1 MIASLRGVVRERAEG
16 RVVVEVGGVGYEV
29 FVTGP
34 TAATLPAEVEVQ
46 LAIHTHAVQDGG
58 LTLFGF
64 TTAQERAAFEVLI
77 EVQGVGPKVALQIL
91 GGMPVAELAAVI
103 GRADVGRLVTVR
115 GIGRKL
121 AERLVTELK
130 DKVAPLAAGAPPVPA
145 PAVPPS
151 AAVARATQA
160 LCALGYRPG
169 HAERAAR
176 AAAAAL
182 PDAPV
187 EALVREALRQ
197 AEGIG

>member
-1 MIASLRGVVRERAEG
+1 MIASLRGVVRERAAD
-16 RVVVEVGGVGYEV
+16 RVVLEVGGVGYEV

-34 TAATLPAEVEVQ
+34 TAAALPAEVEVQ
-46 LAIHTHAVQDGG
+46 LAIHTHAVKDGG
-58 LTLFGF
+58 LQLFGF
-64 TTAQERAAFEVLI
+64 GTARERAAFEVLI

-91 GGMPVAELAAVI
+91 AGLPVAELAAVI
-103 GRADVGRLVTVR
+103 GRGDVARLVMVR

-130 DKVAPLAAGAPPVPA
+130 DKVAPLAAGAAPA
-145 PAVPPS
+145 PMPSTPPTG
-151 AAVARATQA
+151 AIARTAQA
-160 LCALGYRPG
+160 LCALGYRPVL
-169 HAERAAR
+169 AERAA
-176 AAAAAL
+176 AAAAVAL